1 MESWLT
7 ETGDDALRTAA
18 ERNLR
23 AFIRR
28 MATTPTLH
36 AASGD
41 RWIRWRSRLPHPW
54 FTGLMVERPATTAD
68 PLLLGATL
76 AEFADQSWSFWATDE
91 ADPSG
96 WLTLIEGSGL
106 VRDASIPQCGMAT
119 AELRSEDPLPSDF
132 AIVKVETRITM
143 AEWAKTF
150 CEGFEIPM
158 RFLPR
163 LESLFVEMGTAAP
176 FAHWMGL
183 KGGAPVATA
192 STLVSDGVV
201 GIYNVST
208 KPNFRGNGYATAMTR
223 AAIRVVAAQGCAA
236 AVLQSTPNGLGLY
249 RRLGFRELGPVEQW
263 IRPETPTPPTAP

>member
-23 AFIRR
+23 TFIRK

-54 FTGLMVERPATTAD
+54 FTGLMVERPATPSD
-68 PLLLGATL
+68 PLLLGATV
-76 AEFADQSWSFWATDE
+76 AEFDTLGWSFWTTDK
-91 ADPSG
+91 AH
-96 WLTLIEGSGL
+96 LTSWMPLIEGAGL
-106 VRDASIPQCGMAT
+106 VRDTSIPQMGMAT
-119 AELRSEDPLPSDF
+119 TDLAGDDPLPGDF
-132 AIVKVETRITM
+132 AIVKVETRATM
-143 AEWAKTF
+143 ADWAKTF

-163 LESLFVEMGTAAP
+163 LESLFVEMGTSPP
-176 FAHWMGL
+176 FAHWLGL

-192 STLVSDGVV
+192 STMVGDGVAGV
-201 GIYNVST
+201 YNVAT
-208 KPNFRGNGYATAMTR
+208 KPNARGNGYATAMTR
-223 AAIRVVAAQGCAA
+223 AAIRVVATHGCHA
-236 AVLQSTPNGLGLY
+236 AVLQSSPHGIGLY
-249 RRLGFRELGPVEQW
+249 KRLGFRELGPVEQW
-263 IRPETPTPPTAP
+263 LRPDVP